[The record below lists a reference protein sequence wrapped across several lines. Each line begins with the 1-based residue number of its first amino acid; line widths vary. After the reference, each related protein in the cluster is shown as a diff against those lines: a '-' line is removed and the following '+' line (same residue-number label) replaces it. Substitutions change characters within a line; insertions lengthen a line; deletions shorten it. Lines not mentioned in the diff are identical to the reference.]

1 MTILR
6 APSAISIVQNDVLVE
21 FAAAVAGTT
30 QLPVNIYGPQD
41 GDVNPA
47 PPAIQWWT
55 EDETWTAGGH
65 RGGPGHPGDLWTR
78 EIPIRFAIFGG
89 LNLSADYLAERAAAE
104 AVAAAL
110 TPPQTLPPIPG
121 TFPTDTDLTEA
132 LLSNLINA
140 FHRRL
145 TQFGYRVV
153 GGEWSKSTRTG
164 LGLAYV
170 VTLAMRLPLVREDNP
185 TVTVTGINMDVEIE
199 HAGS

>member
-1 MTILR
+1 MAILR

-30 QLPVNIYGPQD
+30 QLPVNLYGPQD

-47 PPAIQWWT
+47 PPAIQWAPG
-55 EDETWTAGGH
+55 DETWEPSKHNGA
-65 RGGPGHPGDLWTR
+65 PGSPSDLWVR
-78 EIPIRFAIFGG
+78 EIPIRFGIFGG

-104 AVAAAL
+104 AAAAAL
-110 TPPQTLPPIPG
+110 DPPQTLPPIPG

-132 LLSNLINA
+132 LLANLVNA

-153 GGEWSKSTRTG
+153 SGGWSKAPRAG

-170 VTLAMRLPLVREDNP
+170 LTLAIRLPLVREDNP
-185 TVTVTGINMDVEIE
+185 TVKVTAVTPIDVEIE
-199 HAGS
+199 HV